1 MCSRNVAAQMLL
13 RLVLALPSATQEAL
27 TMLVDDLLQPKGYIA
42 NEALALHGCDC
53 TPNLVYLS
61 PQP

>member
-1 MCSRNVAAQMLL
+1 MLL

-61 PQP
+61 PHPQL